1 MVNDTKTTRDSGEFK
16 DEIWD
21 RARFPTTMTE
31 VTEILIK
38 TKENRLQ
45 KESSKFF
52 SHLHKQ
58 KLEASTYN
66 YTHTKKGQS

>member
-31 VTEILIK
+31 VTEINK
-38 TKENRLQ
+38 N
-45 KESSKFF
+45 
-52 SHLHKQ
+52 
-58 KLEASTYN
+58 
-66 YTHTKKGQS
+66 KGK